1 MMKNGKVNGSIG
13 LDNQDLGL
21 AEVAVPFLQ
30 TIQYFLSLTMQRN
43 ENETMLFEMSQ
54 IDRLTSFYNRNR
66 FIQDVSELKE
76 CKESVGV
83 VYLDINGLKEINDS
97 FGHDTGDKMIKECAD
112 IVKNSVDSKYLYRI
126 GGDEFVIIYV
136 DITEESFCD
145 NVQLLKNA
153 FEKSKCQAAIGCRW
167 NEECTHIQDI
177 IKEADELM
185 YDDKKRFYQ
194 GHHATGRYRHN
205 NDILRSLAEPDVLNE
220 KIENHNF
227 KVYLQPKINVE
238 DCRMVG
244 AEALIRYRDENG
256 TIIAPDKFIPVLEDT
271 YLISKIDYYVF
282 EEVCKTLS
290 IWARQGKSA
299 VTISSNFSKLTFM
312 DDRFIKRLEE
322 ISDKYHVQRNYLE
335 IEITESANFT
345 NLDTLVTRIN
355 QIRDSGFRVAMD
367 DFGVESSNLA
377 LLSLVKFDIL
387 KIDKGFVKDI
397 ISNKRAQIIIG
408 MMTRM
413 CSEMGIQLVAEGIED
428 GQQFEVL
435 REYGVKTVQGYLFSR
450 PVSISEYEEKY
461 MQGL

>member
-1 MMKNGKVNGSIG
+1 
-13 LDNQDLGL
+13 
-21 AEVAVPFLQ
+21 
-30 TIQYFLSLTMQRN
+30 
-43 ENETMLFEMSQ
+43 
-54 IDRLTSFYNRNR
+54 
-66 FIQDVSELKE
+66 
-76 CKESVGV
+76 
-83 VYLDINGLKEINDS
+83 
-97 FGHDTGDKMIKECAD
+97 
-112 IVKNSVDSKYLYRI
+112 
-126 GGDEFVIIYV
+126 
-136 DITEESFCD
+136 
-145 NVQLLKNA
+145 
-153 FEKSKCQAAIGCRW
+153 
-167 NEECTHIQDI
+167 
-177 IKEADELM
+177 M

-322 ISDKYHVQRNYLE
+322 ISDKYHVQINHLE